1 MTDAPAPD
9 PLPILET
16 LIKCPTVT
24 PDSGAAIDY
33 LEGLLAAN
41 GFACNRLKFSAANT
55 YDVDNLFARFG
66 KGTPHLCFAGH
77 VDVVPPGP
85 EDKWTHPPFAAA
97 QANGFIYGRGAADMK
112 GSVAAFAAAAIA
124 SAKQGGL
131 PGSVSL
137 MITGD
142 EEALAINGTA
152 KILAWMKETGNLP
165 DHCIVGEP
173 TSEKKLGDT
182 VKIGRRGS
190 LSFDVSIT
198 GTQGH
203 VAYPKKADNPIPKL
217 ARLIDRLARL
227 KFDKGNEHFGPTTL
241 AFTTVDVGNTAGNVI
256 PEKATA
262 KFNIRFNTEH
272 TVESLIERVREVC
285 AAVERERG
293 GKFELSPHL
302 SAEAFVT
309 EPGPFLGVILDAIE
323 EETGTIARL
332 STSGGTSDARFIK
345 NYCPVLELGPLNQTI
360 HKIDERI
367 AIEDLRG
374 LSRIYYDIIEN
385 YARRPSA

>member
-1 MTDAPAPD
+1 MSNVPETD
-9 PLPILET
+9 PLPILEA

-24 PDSGAAIDY
+24 PDSSSAIDY

-41 GFACNRLKFSAANT
+41 GFTCTRLKFSAANT

-66 KGTPHLCFAGH
+66 KGPPHLCFAGH

-85 EDKWTHPPFAAA
+85 EDKWTHPPFAAE
-97 QANGFIYGRGAADMK
+97 QAGGFIYGRGAADMK
-112 GSVAAFAAAAIA
+112 GSVAAFVAAAIA
-124 SAKQGGL
+124 SVKEGGL
-131 PGSVSL
+131 PGSLSL

-142 EEALAINGTA
+142 EEGAAINGTA
-152 KILAWMKETGNLP
+152 KILAWMKETGNVP

-190 LSFDVSIT
+190 LSFDVAIT

-241 AFTTVDVGNTAGNVI
+241 AFTTVDVGNPAANVI
-256 PEKATA
+256 PGRASA
-262 KFNIRFNTEH
+262 KFNIRFNTEQ
-272 TVESLIERVREVC
+272 TVDSLVERVREVC
-285 AAVERERG
+285 SAVERERG
-293 GKFELSPHL
+293 GTFELTTHL

-323 EETGTIARL
+323 EETGTIAKL

-345 NYCPVLELGPLNQTI
+345 NYCPVLEFGPLNQTI
-360 HKIDERI
+360 HKVDERI
-367 AIEDLRG
+367 SIDDLRG
-374 LSRIYYDIIEN
+374 LARVYFDIIES
-385 YARRPSA
+385 YARRPSI

>member
-1 MTDAPAPD
+1 
-9 PLPILET
+9 
-16 LIKCPTVT
+16 
-24 PDSGAAIDY
+24 
-33 LEGLLAAN
+33 
-41 GFACNRLKFSAANT
+41 
-55 YDVDNLFARFG
+55 
-66 KGTPHLCFAGH
+66 
-77 VDVVPPGP
+77 
-85 EDKWTHPPFAAA
+85 
-97 QANGFIYGRGAADMK
+97 
-112 GSVAAFAAAAIA
+112 
-124 SAKQGGL
+124 
-131 PGSVSL
+131 

-142 EEALAINGTA
+142 EEGLAINGTA

-190 LSFDVSIT
+190 LSFDVSLT

-285 AAVERERG
+285 SAVERERG
-293 GKFELSPHL
+293 GKFELVPHL

-367 AIEDLRG
+367 AIEDLRS

>member
-1 MTDAPAPD
+1 MTDAPETD
-9 PLPILET
+9 PLPILEA

-24 PDSGAAIDY
+24 PNAGPALDY

-41 GFACNRLKFSAANT
+41 GFVCTRLKFSGAGT
-55 YDVDNLFARFG
+55 YDVDNLFARHG
-66 KGTPHLCFAGH
+66 STAPHLCFAGH

-85 EDKWTHPPFAAA
+85 EDKWTHPPFAAE

-124 SAKQGGL
+124 SVKEGGL
-131 PGSVSL
+131 PGSLSL

-142 EEALAINGTA
+142 EEAAAVNGTA

-217 ARLIDRLARL
+217 ARLIDRLSRL
-227 KFDKGNEHFGPTTL
+227 KFDKGNEHFGPTSL
-241 AFTTVDVGNTAGNVI
+241 AFTTVDVGNAAGNVT
-256 PEKATA
+256 PERATA
-262 KFNIRFNTEH
+262 KFNIRFNTEQ
-272 TVESLIERVREVC
+272 TVDSLVERVREVC
-285 AAVERERG
+285 TAVERERG
-293 GKFELSPHL
+293 GKFELTPHL

-323 EETGTIARL
+323 EETGTIAKL

-345 NYCPVLELGPLNQTI
+345 SFCPVLELGPLNQTI

-367 AIEDLRG
+367 GVDDLLG
-374 LSRIYYDIIEN
+374 LSRIYFGIIEN

>member
-1 MTDAPAPD
+1 MNDVPDPD

-16 LIKCPTVT
+16 LIRCPTVT
-24 PDSGAAIDY
+24 PDSGAALDY
-33 LEGLLAAN
+33 LETLLAEN
-41 GFACNRLKFSAANT
+41 GFTCNRPKFSAAGT
-55 YDVDNLFARFG
+55 YDVDNLFARH
-66 KGTPHLCFAGH
+66 GTGAPHVCFAGH

-97 QANGFIYGRGAADMK
+97 QANGFVYGRGAADMK

-124 SAKQGGL
+124 NVREGGM

-142 EEALAINGTA
+142 EEGLAINGTA

-165 DHCIVGEP
+165 NHCIVGEP

-217 ARLIDRLARL
+217 ARLIDRLSRL
-227 KFDKGNEHFGPTTL
+227 RLDKGNEHFGPSTL

-256 PEKATA
+256 PERAAA

-272 TVESLIERVREVC
+272 TVESLVERVRETC

-293 GKFELSPHL
+293 GKFEVTPHL

-309 EPGPFLGVILDAIE
+309 EPGPFLGMILDAIE
-323 EETGTIARL
+323 EETGTIAKL

-345 NYCPVLELGPLNQTI
+345 DYCPVLELGPLNQTI

-367 AIEDLRG
+367 ALADLRG
-374 LSRIYYDIIEN
+374 LSRIYSGIIEN
-385 YARRPSA
+385 YTRRPFA

>member
-66 KGTPHLCFAGH
+66 KGAPHLCFAGH

-256 PEKATA
+256 PEKAAA

-293 GKFELSPHL
+293 GKFELAPHL